1 MNGTLIGIFGIIIAL
16 VILIGL
22 IVFIFKTSKF

>member
-1 MNGTLIGIFGIIIAL
+1 MRWNR

-22 IVFIFKTSKF
+22 IVFWIGVLVLSLVVGTWLT